1 MKVRSRTLNLVDDGL
16 MLYADL
22 LIHSAQMMVTM
33 RGFSDSPARGEGMS
47 ETSLIEDGAVAIRE
61 GKIVAVGTTA
71 EVQAGGW
78 VGPETRQIS
87 AAGRV
92 VTPGF
97 VDPHT
102 HVFYAG
108 SRENELSLKLKG
120 VPYLEILKQGG
131 GILSTVRSTKQATDK
146 EIKAQTS
153 RRLQTMLSLGTT
165 TVEVK
170 SRYGLSIEEELRSL
184 RLIKE
189 LGTEQVIDLV
199 PTFMGTHAV
208 PPGYSEAEFVNYI
221 VEDMLPKIAAEGL
234 AEFCDVFCEPGVF
247 SIDSSERIL
256 VKAKQLNFKLKIHA
270 DELASS
276 AGGAE
281 LAEKLGAMSAD
292 HLLQASDEVIVALA
306 KQGVIAVLLP
316 ATSFNLA
323 KNSYARARTMMSAG
337 VPIALATDSNPG
349 SSPTESMP
357 LVLTLACLYL
367 RLTPEEA
374 LMAATINAAHAIGR
388 ADQVGS
394 LEVGKQGDV
403 LILDIPNLNYLP
415 YHFGSNPVGM
425 VIKRGNVVWEVAT
438 RLD

>member
-1 MKVRSRTLNLVDDGL
+1 

-22 LIHSAQMMVTM
+22 VIHSAQTM
-33 RGFSDSPARGEGMS
+33 ATLKGYSDGPACGEDMS
-47 ETSLIEDGAVAIRE
+47 EIGLIEDGAVAIRE
-61 GKIVAVGTTA
+61 GKIVAVGTTE
-71 EVQAGGW
+71 EVRAGGW
-78 VGPETRQIS
+78 VGPDTKQIS
-87 AAGRV
+87 ASGKV

-102 HVFYAG
+102 HVLYAG

-131 GILSTVRSTKQATDK
+131 GILSTVRSTKQATDE

-170 SRYGLSIEEELRSL
+170 SGYGLMLDEELRAL
-184 RLIKE
+184 RLIRE
-189 LGTEQVIDLV
+189 LDGEQAVDLV
-199 PTFMGTHAV
+199 PTFMGAHAV
-208 PPGYSEAEFVNYI
+208 PTGYSQVEFTNYI
-221 VEDMLPKIAAEGL
+221 IDEMLPKIAAEGL

-247 SIDSSERIL
+247 SLDSSERIL
-256 VKAKQLNFKLKIHA
+256 VKAQQLNLKLKIHA
-270 DELASS
+270 DELAS

-281 LAEKLGAMSAD
+281 LAAKLGVISAD
-292 HLLQASDEVIVALA
+292 HLLQASDEGIAALA
-306 KQGVIAVLLP
+306 EKGVIAVLLP

-323 KNSYARARTMMSAG
+323 KNSYARAREMIRAG

-374 LMAATINAAHAIGR
+374 LAAATINAAHAIGR
-388 ADQVGS
+388 AHQIGS

-415 YHFGSNPVGM
+415 YHFGNNPVGT
-425 VIKRGNVVWEVAT
+425 VIKRGKIAWSI
-438 RLD
+438 

>member
-1 MKVRSRTLNLVDDGL
+1 

-22 LIHSAQMMVTM
+22 LIHSADMMATM
-33 RGFSDSPARGEGMS
+33 RGYSGCPARGEGMS
-47 ETSLIEDGAVAIRE
+47 EIGPIKDGAVAIRE
-61 GKIVAVGTTA
+61 GKITAVGTT
-71 EVQAGGW
+71 EELLAGGC
-78 VGPETRQIS
+78 VGPETIQIS
-87 AAGRV
+87 AKGKV
-92 VTPGF
+92 VSPGF

-102 HVFYAG
+102 HVIYAG

-131 GILSTVRSTKQATDK
+131 GILSTVRSTKQATDE

-165 TVEVK
+165 TAEVK
-170 SRYGLSIEEELRSL
+170 SGYGLTLEEEMRAL

-189 LGTEQVIDLV
+189 LDNEQVIDLI
-199 PTFMGTHAV
+199 PTFMGAHAV
-208 PPGYSEAEFVNYI
+208 PAGYNEEEFTTYLVDD
-221 VEDMLPKIAAEGL
+221 VLPQIAAQSQ

-247 SIDSSERIL
+247 SVASSERIL
-256 VKAKQLNFKLKIHA
+256 AKAKQLHFKLKIHA
-270 DELASS
+270 DELAS

-281 LAEKLGAMSAD
+281 LAAKLKVTSAE
-292 HLLQASDEVIVALA
+292 HLLQASDEGIAALA
-306 KQGVIAVLLP
+306 EQRIIAVLLP

-323 KNSYARARTMMSAG
+323 KNSYARARAMISAG
-337 VPIALATDSNPG
+337 VPVALATDSNPG

-357 LVLTLACLYL
+357 LVITLACLYL

-374 LMAATINAAHAIGR
+374 LTAVTINAAHAVGR
-388 ADQVGS
+388 SDLVGS

-415 YHFGSNPVGM
+415 YHFGNNPVEM
-425 VIKRGNVVWEVAT
+425 VIKRGRVVWSACT
-438 RLD
+438 SS

>member
-1 MKVRSRTLNLVDDGL
+1 MQ
-16 MLYADL
+16 YADL
-22 LIHSAQMMVTM
+22 LIHSAHMMATM
-33 RGFSDSPARGEGMS
+33 KGFSESPARGEGMS
-47 ETSLIEDGAVAIRE
+47 EIGLLEDGAVAIRE
-61 GKIVAVGTTA
+61 GKIVAVGTTT
-71 EVQAGGW
+71 EVLAGGW
-78 VGPETRQIS
+78 VGPETKQIS
-87 AAGRV
+87 AKGRV

-102 HVFYAG
+102 HVLYAG

-131 GILSTVRSTKQATDK
+131 GIHSTVRSTKQATDE

-165 TVEVK
+165 TAEVK
-170 SRYGLSIEEELRSL
+170 SGYGLTIEEEMRSL
-184 RLIKE
+184 RLIRE
-189 LGTEQVIDLV
+189 LGSEQVMDLV
-199 PTFMGTHAV
+199 PTFMGAHAV
-208 PPGYSEAEFVNYI
+208 PPSYSEEEFTNYVI
-221 VEDMLPKIAAEGL
+221 EDMLPKIAAQGI

-247 SIDSSERIL
+247 SVDSSERIL
-256 VKAKQLNFKLKIHA
+256 VKAKQLKFKLKIHA
-270 DELASS
+270 DELTKA

-281 LAEKLGAMSAD
+281 LAAKLGVISAD
-292 HLLQASDEVIVALA
+292 HLLQASDEGISALA

-323 KNSYARARTMMSAG
+323 KNSYARARTMINAG
-337 VPIALATDSNPG
+337 VPVALATDSNPG

-374 LMAATINAAHAIGR
+374 LTAATINAAHAIGR
-388 ADQVGS
+388 ANQVGS

-415 YHFGSNPVGM
+415 YHFGSNPVDT
-425 VIKRGNVVWEVAT
+425 VIKRGEVVI
-438 RLD
+438 RGINMLD

>member
-1 MKVRSRTLNLVDDGL
+1 M
-16 MLYADL
+16 YADL
-22 LIHSAQMMVTM
+22 LIHSAQMMATM
-33 RGFSDSPARGEGMS
+33 KGFSEGPACGEGMS
-47 ETSLIEDGAVAIRE
+47 EIGLIEDGAVAIRE
-61 GKIVAVGTTA
+61 GTIVAVGTTS
-71 EVQAGGW
+71 EVRAGGW
-78 VGPETRQIS
+78 VGPNTREIS
-87 AAGRV
+87 ATGRV

-102 HVFYAG
+102 HVLYAG
-108 SRENELSLKLKG
+108 SREHELSLKIKG

-131 GILSTVRSTKQATDK
+131 GILSTVRSTKQATDE
-146 EIKAQTS
+146 EIKAQTT
-153 RRLQTMLSLGTT
+153 RRLATMLSFGTT

-170 SRYGLSIEEELRSL
+170 SGYGLTTEDEIRSL

-189 LGTEQVIDLV
+189 LESEQVIDLV
-199 PTFMGTHAV
+199 PTFMGAHAV
-208 PPGYSEAEFVNYI
+208 PPGYTEEEFVNYVI
-221 VEDMLPKIAAEGL
+221 EDMLPKIAAEEL

-256 VKAKQLNFKLKIHA
+256 VKAKELELRLKMHA
-270 DELASS
+270 DELDS

-281 LAEKLGAMSAD
+281 LAAKLGVISAD
-292 HLLQASDEVIVALA
+292 HLLQASDEGISALA

-323 KNSYARARTMMSAG
+323 KNSYARARAMISAG
-337 VPIALATDSNPG
+337 VPVALATDSNPG

-357 LVLTLACLYL
+357 LVLTLASLYL

-374 LMAATINAAHAIGR
+374 LTAVTINAAHAIGR

-415 YHFGSNPVGM
+415 YHFGSNPVGT
-425 VIKRGNVVWEVAT
+425 VIKRGEVVWEA
-438 RLD
+438 

>member
-1 MKVRSRTLNLVDDGL
+1 MV
-16 MLYADL
+16 YADL
-22 LIHSAQMMVTM
+22 LIHSADMMATM
-33 RGFSDSPARGEGMS
+33 KGHSLVPARGEAMS
-47 ETSLIEDGAVAIRE
+47 EIGLIKDGALALRA
-61 GKIVAVGTTA
+61 GKITA
-71 EVQAGGW
+71 IGSTEEVLASGCM
-78 VGPETRQIS
+78 GPETLQIS
-87 AAGRV
+87 AKGKV

-102 HVFYAG
+102 HALYAG
-108 SRENELSLKLKG
+108 SRENELSLKIQG

-131 GILSTVRSTKQATDK
+131 GILSTVRSTKQASDA

-153 RRLQTMLSLGTT
+153 RRLQTMLSQGTT

-170 SRYGLSIEEELRSL
+170 SGYGLMLAEEIRAL
-184 RLIKE
+184 RLINE
-189 LGTEQVIDLV
+189 LDKEQVIDLV
-199 PTFMGTHAV
+199 PTFMGAHAV
-208 PPGYSEAEFVNYI
+208 PIGYNEEEFTNYI
-221 VEDMLPKIAAEGL
+221 IEDMLPKIAALDL

-247 SIDSSERIL
+247 SVDSSERIL
-256 VKAKQLNFKLKIHA
+256 VKAQQLHFKLKIHA
-270 DELASS
+270 DELAA

-281 LAEKLGAMSAD
+281 LAAKLCVTSAE
-292 HLLQASDEVIVALA
+292 HLLQTSDEGIAA
-306 KQGVIAVLLP
+306 MARQGVIAVLLP

-323 KNSYARARTMMSAG
+323 KNTYARARDMISAG
-337 VPIALATDSNPG
+337 VPVALATDSNPG

-374 LMAATINAAHAIGR
+374 LTAVTINAAHAVGR

-394 LEVGKQGDV
+394 LEVGKLGDV

-425 VIKRGNVVWEVAT
+425 VIKRGRVVWSAPQ
-438 RLD
+438 

>member
-1 MKVRSRTLNLVDDGL
+1 MQ
-16 MLYADL
+16 YADL
-22 LIHSAQMMVTM
+22 LIHSARMMATM
-33 RGFSDSPARGEGMS
+33 KGFSERPARGEGMS
-47 ETSLIEDGAVAIRE
+47 DLGLIEEGAVAIRD
-61 GKIVAVGTTA
+61 GKIIAVGTTE
-71 EVQAGGW
+71 EVRAGGW
-78 VGPETRQIS
+78 VGPNTVQIS
-87 AAGRV
+87 AEGKV

-102 HVFYAG
+102 HVLYAG

-131 GILSTVRSTKQATDK
+131 GILSTVRSTQQATDQEVK
-146 EIKAQTS
+146 DQTK
-153 RRLQTMLSLGTT
+153 RRLQTMLSMGTT

-170 SRYGLSIEEELRSL
+170 SGYGLIVEDELRAL
-184 RLIKE
+184 RLIQE
-189 LGTEQVIDLV
+189 LDREQVLDLV
-199 PTFMGTHAV
+199 PTFMGAHAV
-208 PPGYSEAEFVNYI
+208 PPGYSEEEFTNYVVI
-221 VEDMLPKIAAEGL
+221 DMLPRIAAEGL

-247 SIDSSERIL
+247 GLDSSERIL
-256 VKAKQLNFKLKIHA
+256 TKAKELNFKLKMHA
-270 DELASS
+270 DELDS

-281 LAEKLGAMSAD
+281 LAAKLGVISAD
-292 HLLQASDEVIVALA
+292 HLLQASDDGILALA

-323 KNSYARARTMMSAG
+323 KNSYARAREMIAAG
-337 VPIALATDSNPG
+337 VPVALATDSNPG

-415 YHFGSNPVGM
+415 YHFGGNPVEK
-425 VIKRGNVVWEVAT
+425 VIKRGNVVWEV
-438 RLD
+438 